1 MGGKKGRVSP
11 QSSRMFTPADL
22 ARPRPK
28 PSSQPPPSRNR
39 GRADIEKERA
49 QRALR
54 ALVADPAADFATLPA
69 DEFFAALKCACQDSM
84 ANPALIADAE
94 RRITSGESGPRELH
108 QVLFAARD
116 HHAWAEVRIRA
127 MEAIACAPEMAISV
141 VSTEAQRLGV
151 AGMQVT

>member
-1 MGGKKGRVSP
+1 MP
-11 QSSRMFTPADL
+11 TPADL

-28 PSSQPPPSRNR
+28 PPFQPPQSQSRSR
-39 GRADIEKERA
+39 GSVDIEKERA

-54 ALVADPAADFATLPA
+54 ALVAAPAADFATLPA
-69 DEFFAALKCACQDSM
+69 DEFFAALKGACQDAM
-84 ANPALIADAE
+84 ENPALIADAG

-127 MEAIACAPEMAISV
+127 MEAVARAPAMAITV
-141 VSTEAQRLGV
+141 VSTEAQRLGAV
-151 AGMQVT
+151 GL